1 MASSHSKH
9 KPKLQPISLAEL
21 EADST
26 MVGFTSLFRIPTTE
40 PALPHLA
47 PPLPAEPTVVP
58 ESSPTV
64 EDLEI
69 VIVGDILTSTVVES
83 SSTVGYQDQPDR
95 KVPRKKQL
103 KPTPTVGDSSA
114 DVAVPLG
121 AVTAPTVG
129 DRPTVGL
136 GFSTLKDLS
145 LFQSEDGSLFPAKRA
160 RRIQLAQ
167 DALTHVEETV
177 YDILW
182 GSKTSSGDRSRA
194 IRIGYDRLAALA
206 RINEKSVRNIIP
218 RLIQKGFISI
228 LTPADPNRRLGTEYR
243 VLSYSAVLEDQQQR
257 GRHWIV
263 RTGKGVFYAQPAT
276 ASVSTVGASSTPTV
290 GVGLSP
296 TVVVTKSPTVCLSPT
311 VESTPTDTVGSAPT
325 ETVGA
330 TPTVSIDNRLG
341 TERQT
346 SSAILAALNTHGRGD
361 DDAVHS
367 LIRRCQRY
375 AADATEA
382 EIVHFIHEKAS
393 VLRSGRIDNPIAFL
407 LVYVP
412 KCFAGETLRLYREEQ
427 RRQQAEAKQAER
439 DAEAWDLA
447 ERERLKAVLDDPSA
461 SAEEKAWAR
470 QYLAS

>member
-47 PPLPAEPTVVP
+47 PPPVELTSPTVVSPSEPTVGDTCIDTVGDQLT
-58 ESSPTV
+58 PTV
-64 EDLEI
+64 AVL
-69 VIVGDILTSTVVES
+69 
-83 SSTVGYQDQPDR
+83 SSTVGDGRKNSRKLEKRKDISPQPTVGDSGTDSTA
-95 KVPRKKQL
+95 PRGVTL
-103 KPTPTVGDSSA
+103 TPTVGDRLSK
-114 DVAVPLG
+114 P
-121 AVTAPTVG
+121 
-129 DRPTVGL
+129 
-136 GFSTLKDLS
+136 KDLR

-276 ASVSTVGASSTPTV
+276 ASVTTVGFDTSPTVGEILSHTVGDTPTV
-290 GVGLSP
+290 AA
-296 TVVVTKSPTVCLSPT
+296 
-311 VESTPTDTVGSAPT
+311 TPTDTVGPAPT
-325 ETVGA
+325 DTVGVA
-330 TPTVSIDNRLG
+330 PTVSIDNRLG

-367 LIRRCQRY
+367 LIRRCRRY
-375 AADATEA
+375 APDATEA

-393 VLRSGRIDNPIAFL
+393 VLKSGRIDNPIAFL

-412 KCFAGETLRLYREEQ
+412 KCFAGETLRQYRDEQ
-427 RRQQAEAKQAER
+427 RRRQAEARQAER

-447 ERERLKAVLDDPSA
+447 ERERLKTVLDDPSA